1 MHISQGT
8 CARLQYVYRLVK
20 NDLFQKLDR
29 LQLVQ
34 AFLST
39 LFVGIGIL
47 RLRITQPFGPFHCW
61 SIPFA
66 ITTSSKDQQIHVEG
80 HRFELNTF
88 LECCAN
94 KKIECLVDTFRT
106 LDVQGHIK
114 RNNSSQRRKIQR
126 LH

>member
-1 MHISQGT
+1 M
-8 CARLQYVYRLVK
+8 YRLVK

-47 RLRITQPFGPFHCW
+47 RLRITQPFGPFHSW

-88 LECCAN
+88 LVRCA
-94 KKIECLVDTFRT
+94 KREIECLVDTFRT
-106 LDVQGHIK
+106 IDVQGRTK